1 MIFMLNVPS
10 WCEKGAGVGLS
21 LKCASLKIKPF
32 HRFLFG
38 AFFFPPLTD
47 CRCESFASFYLQKKF
62 SEKQIPHR
70 SQFSGINEYNQR
82 GFSLRHRNMN
92 RNKINCRSV
101 YRIFIRSKNV
111 PGAGWDVASWL
122 ELVMWKQ
129 SFYVW
134 KWRLRQ
140 WDGTKELRLCSAPI
154 SIVGLDILKVNRFCL
169 QFAFIEGES
178 GAWVLNVNE
187 CQSVIFRHLE
197 KGARQSYARLLQCAR
212 VKQMFD
218 DRFLMIFVDASI
230 KWLVHNW
237 IHWMFHV
244 ESYLNMKLTL
254 SK

>member
-1 MIFMLNVPS
+1 MAKSSEKLEYLNKNHSLEDGLTLWYPPPRLLPFEFPPEMTHTSHHIARPTSGNHHKLCCYVYIYMIFMLNVPS

-38 AFFFPPLTD
+38 AFFFSPLTD

-140 WDGTKELRLCSAPI
+140 WDGTKEL
-154 SIVGLDILKVNRFCL
+154 KT
-169 QFAFIEGES
+169 
-178 GAWVLNVNE
+178 
-187 CQSVIFRHLE
+187 
-197 KGARQSYARLLQCAR
+197 Y
-212 VKQMFD
+212 
-218 DRFLMIFVDASI
+218 
-230 KWLVHNW
+230 
-237 IHWMFHV
+237 
-244 ESYLNMKLTL
+244 
-254 SK
+254 